1 MTAPFCSCNILS
13 TGKSSNRNRYTNSS
27 SGVIGSSCWNNW
39 ITATA
44 TASCEKPDVTT
55 VRFESRPKHTQL
67 VDPPSKEIDRLF
79 FLQNNTNDVELC
91 PFFHCIFCLVSL
103 FGATGSFMYRTIRK
117 IWKYSVTSHATL
129 PVTFSDAM
137 SSRRPKRWVAAISIR
152 LSLFTHG
159 NRNWKFSTEI
169 DPKEVKDV
177 NSKRNSGL
185 HIKQKPSNIQQKE
198 NNQWGEGDGDGIKKN
213 RKRERALQSFSI
225 NSEPHLRERRS
236 ACPTSGESSS
246 YFSGGVCGLRRKLPR
261 IRRGLINISIV
272 NLSGAADSA
281 F

>member
-1 MTAPFCSCNILS
+1 MTAPFCSCNTLS

-79 FLQNNTNDVELC
+79 FYKITQMMSSYVLSFIV
-91 PFFHCIFCLVSL
+91 FSVWFSL

-137 SSRRPKRWVAAISIR
+137 SSRRPKRWVAAIY
-152 LSLFTHG
+152 
-159 NRNWKFSTEI
+159 
-169 DPKEVKDV
+169 
-177 NSKRNSGL
+177 
-185 HIKQKPSNIQQKE
+185 
-198 NNQWGEGDGDGIKKN
+198 
-213 RKRERALQSFSI
+213 
-225 NSEPHLRERRS
+225 
-236 ACPTSGESSS
+236 SS
-246 YFSGGVCGLRRKLPR
+246 
-261 IRRGLINISIV
+261 
-272 NLSGAADSA
+272 
-281 F
+281 